1 LVAGVLKGGPADKAG
16 LLAGDILLAIDGKP
30 IYDTGSMLNLIA
42 ALTPNQQAS
51 LNIARAEKNLNLMV
65 KVGKRPKPL
74 AKK

>member
-1 LVAGVLKGGPADKAG
+1 
-16 LLAGDILLAIDGKP
+16 
-30 IYDTGSMLNLIA
+30 MLNLIA